1 MILVS
6 PFLTVRVEQ
15 VRGGG
20 QVSGQV
26 SGLVWI
32 RNSTQ
37 SFYLSRAERRREGL
51 CGKQLVLLHFP
62 GLLFVLF
69 KIILIGCKF
78 C

>member
-37 SFYLSRAERRREGL
+37 SFYLSRAEREGGGRGSVVAISSL
-51 CGKQLVLLHFP
+51 ALPRFVVCFVQNHFNWM
-62 GLLFVLF
+62 
-69 KIILIGCKF
+69 
-78 C
+78 

>member
-37 SFYLSRAERRREGL
+37 SFYLSRAERGREGGRDSL
-51 CGKQLVLLHFP
+51 AAISPLALPRFVVCFVQNHFNWM
-62 GLLFVLF
+62 
-69 KIILIGCKF
+69 
-78 C
+78 